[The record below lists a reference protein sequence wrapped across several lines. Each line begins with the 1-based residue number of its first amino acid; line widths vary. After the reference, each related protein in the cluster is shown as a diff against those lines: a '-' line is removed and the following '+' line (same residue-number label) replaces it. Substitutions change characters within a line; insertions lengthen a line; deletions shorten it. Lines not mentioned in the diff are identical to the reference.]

1 MSKKKKKPLMAM
13 VSSAYF
19 KIYTKNFLTF
29 RKGAIGKS
37 RYACRTYPGDVS
49 VFGWEGDKDAP
60 IAFIDGSYLLR
71 DRKNTLITFGLAD
84 IDGKVEW
91 FNKEGW
97 LPCLVSK
104 YRAGGF
110 ECTIENFAD
119 ILDRGDGKF
128 EIAYSRMTLKNISGK
143 TLSIPRVSKLLI
155 PLNKQ
160 PHSVKPGETVVLDCA
175 VGADRFGEKYA
186 YPTNSEIA
194 SAGGFDEHY
203 EHMKAYWTERMES
216 LAKIDELPDNKLID
230 AYKAG
235 YVYTMIVK
243 DGYGLHVGEN
253 GYDRVFD
260 HDVLGI
266 MASLLTIGDFKYFDE
281 YSKTILKFVQYPD
294 AGWKFSWPYAL
305 YLQKTD
311 DRKLVEERFEQIKT
325 NTHKI
330 SSDRDSDGIMKRTNA
345 IDSNGHW
352 TIDNWS
358 ALFGLC
364 AYKYI
369 CDKIENKSESEWAQK
384 EYTDL
389 LSCVEKKLAETS
401 NKYNLDYIPISMDE
415 PNEYGQRSDPHD
427 ANWGSMFLFGR
438 WGWDGYLFGAKQG
451 NGMIE
456 KIDGTYAHIFECRK
470 DITDNP
476 YNFGGYPHGF
486 FCSSYNAG
494 YGSTALRGEKYR
506 DSGIKAY
513 QFMIDHAQSGPFSWW
528 EGVGYPEADGGIWAS
543 GGSGSGGGSCPHMWG
558 QSTATKV
565 LWDSLIVQKA
575 DSTLLIGRGMPAEWI
590 ESDKKTVIRDY
601 PLNGGRKI
609 GFSLVSS
616 NDTVTLTLTGDG
628 AGTCEAILDLI
639 GLRGNIESA
648 SCEYD
653 SERGVVIIPKGVTQ
667 VTVRRK
673 I

>member
-1 MSKKKKKPLMAM
+1 
-13 VSSAYF
+13 
-19 KIYTKNFLTF
+19 
-29 RKGAIGKS
+29 
-37 RYACRTYPGDVS
+37 
-49 VFGWEGDKDAP
+49 
-60 IAFIDGSYLLR
+60 
-71 DRKNTLITFGLAD
+71 
-84 IDGKVEW
+84 
-91 FNKEGW
+91 
-97 LPCLVSK
+97 
-104 YRAGGF
+104 
-110 ECTIENFAD
+110 
-119 ILDRGDGKF
+119 
-128 EIAYSRMTLKNISGK
+128 
-143 TLSIPRVSKLLI
+143 
-155 PLNKQ
+155 
-160 PHSVKPGETVVLDCA
+160 
-175 VGADRFGEKYA
+175 
-186 YPTNSEIA
+186 
-194 SAGGFDEHY
+194 
-203 EHMKAYWTERMES
+203 
-216 LAKIDELPDNKLID
+216 
-230 AYKAG
+230 
-235 YVYTMIVK
+235 MIVK

-305 YLQKTD
+305 YLQKTG

-364 AYKYI
+364 TYKYI
-369 CDKIENKSESEWAQK
+369 CDRIENKSESEWAQK

-451 NGMIE
+451 SGMIE

-494 YGSTALRGEKYR
+494 YGNTALRGEKYR

-590 ESDKKTVIRDY
+590 ESGKKTVIRDY